1 MATPL
6 SGRYCSV
13 RWNENI
19 INSLGTWEI
28 VINVDSA
35 EVGEFGSVWKKTLPM
50 MQGWSGTVTGFFDTN
65 TSAQHQLTALLKNS
79 LQANKIQDIRFF
91 PESSISVESG
101 TTAMYFMPAYTS
113 VGSDTEAGA
122 YITNVRVSADK
133 NGLVSGSY
141 DIIGYGPIALFIS
154 TGTMFVFSSSSG

>member
-13 RWNENI
+13 RLGTNT

-35 EVGEFGSVWKKTLPM
+35 EIAEFGSVWKKTLPIM
-50 MQGWSGTVTGFFDTN
+50 EGWSGTVTGFLDTN

-79 LQANKIQDIRFF
+79 LQANKIQDIRFY
-91 PESSISVESG
+91 PESTINEAG
-101 TTAMYFMPAYTS
+101 TTGLFFMPAFGTT
-113 VGSDTEAGA
+113 GSTDAGA
-122 YITNVRVSADK
+122 FISNVRISADK
-133 NGLVSGSY
+133 SGLVSGSY
-141 DIIGYGPIALFIS
+141 DVLGYGPIALHV
-154 TGTMFVFSSSSG
+154 TTDTMFIFSSCSG